1 MKSAKFLFLVRSLK
15 GSNFA
20 NWCPIQWNRFA
31 MLAFSAQTIHTKEI
45 FVHSHPV
52 GIAVFNRIWFE
63 LAKQSIIFEQSNIL
77 THLFI
82 HSLWL
87 YCRRK
92 KKNAIYRKYN
102 NNLMKV
108 WKYFLIKYFTEH
120 RRKLLSKLSICFIVN
135 IHNVKRLW
143 ALAV

>member
-1 MKSAKFLFLVRSLK
+1 MKSAKILFSVRSLK

-31 MLAFSAQTIHTKEI
+31 MLAFPAQTIHTKEI
-45 FVHSHPV
+45 FVHSHSV

-63 LAKQSIIFEQSNIL
+63 LAKQSIIFRQSNIL
-77 THLFI
+77 THHFI
-82 HSLWL
+82 HSLSL
-87 YCRRK
+87 YCRR

-108 WKYFLIKYFTEH
+108 WKYFLVENCCQNYQFALLWIYTTWNDCEH
-120 RRKLLSKLSICFIVN
+120 LLC
-135 IHNVKRLW
+135 KR
-143 ALAV
+143 V